1 LEQTLALIKP
11 DAVQRRLVGAIISE
25 IEKNDFRIVAI
36 KALKLTTA
44 DAELF
49 YQVHRGKSFFGDL
62 VEYMASGQIF
72 ALLLE
77 KEDAVEAWRKLQG
90 NTDPGKAEIGTLR
103 SRFGIDVQQNS
114 LHGSDSAATAL
125 NEIRFYFGEGQ

>member
-1 LEQTLALIKP
+1 MEQTLALIKP

-36 KALKLTTA
+36 KTQRLTTA
-44 DAELF
+44 AAELF

-62 VEYMASGQIF
+62 VEYMAAGQIF

-90 NTDPGKAEIGTLR
+90 NTDPSKAENGTLR
-103 SRFGIDVQQNS
+103 SRFGIDIQQNS
-114 LHGSDSAATAL
+114 VHGSDSSATAF
-125 NEIRFYFGEGQ
+125 NEISFFFGEGQ

>member
-25 IEKNDFRIVAI
+25 LEKNDFRIVAI
-36 KALKLTTA
+36 KTQRLTTA
-44 DAELF
+44 EAELF

-62 VEYMASGQIF
+62 VQYMASGQIF

-114 LHGSDSAATAL
+114 LHGSDSSATAF

>member
-1 LEQTLALIKP
+1 
-11 DAVQRRLVGAIISE
+11 
-25 IEKNDFRIVAI
+25 
-36 KALKLTTA
+36 LKLTTA

>member
-1 LEQTLALIKP
+1 MEQTLALIKP

-36 KALKLTTA
+36 KTLRLTVTEA
-44 DAELF
+44 KTF
-49 YQVHRGKSFFGDL
+49 YQAHRRKPFFDSL

-72 ALLLE
+72 VLLLE
-77 KEDAVEAWRKLQG
+77 KEDAVEAWRKLHG
-90 NTDPGKAEIGTLR
+90 HTDPAKAESGTLR

-114 LHGSDSAATAL
+114 VHAADSLATAL
-125 NEIRFYFGEGQ
+125 NEINFFFGEGQ